1 MLSLLSMLGRS
12 ERDVSAERVQSVLA
26 RVARD
31 SALRDRFE
39 RAPDATLAELGLDA
53 RERAG
58 MLSAGSKRLL
68 AYHEMVHGRLF
79 KAIRTFIGG
88 AADRLGHD
96 RLRADVDAWIADP
109 GPKTPYFLE
118 IPAEFLGWAQPR
130 WEADSSLAPW
140 VAELA
145 AHQVLIRTIRNDPR
159 EIGEPTGKGLDL
171 DAPVACNGTVRVV
184 RYRWAVHRLP
194 KRLGPEQEP
203 AHEPAIVIAYRGP
216 DHQPSFVDI
225 KPRSAHMLEQLL
237 AGASLRAALFGACEA
252 MGETL
257 DDAILSVT
265 AVTLADL
272 FERHVLLGGA

>member
-1 MLSLLSMLGRS
+1 M
-12 ERDVSAERVQSVLA
+12 SAERIQSALA
-26 RVARD
+26 RIARD

-39 RAPDATLAELGLDA
+39 QAPDATLAELGLDA

-58 MLSAGSKRLL
+58 MLSASPQRLL
-68 AYHEMVHGRLF
+68 AYHQMVHGRLF

-118 IPAEFLGWAQPR
+118 IPAEFLAWAQPR

-145 AHQVLIRTIRNDPR
+145 AHQVLIRTVRNDPR
-159 EIGEPTGKGLDL
+159 EIGEPTGKGLEL
-171 DAPVACNGTVRVV
+171 DGPVVCNGTVRVV

-216 DHQPSFVDI
+216 DQQPSFIDI
-225 KPRSAHMLEQLL
+225 KPRSAHMLERLL
-237 AGASLRAALFGACEA
+237 AGASLREALFSACEA

-272 FERHVLLGGA
+272 FERHVLLGGAA